1 MDKMKEGRR
10 RKRSSPDSNS
20 SDASFL
26 EAADNADDRFYRN
39 HPTYTRYTLHQ
50 IGPQGGPKVVYDKD
64 FEAHTLRPLQDMEGN
79 LKYSSN
85 STNTSLPT
93 LGTTDNNV
101 STKFSNEHNKIHTT
115 RESLDSL
122 LRKIQKFE
130 LLFGNSD
137 AATVHRQHVSLG
149 EWIVLM

>member
-10 RKRSSPDSNS
+10 RKRSSPDN
-20 SDASFL
+20 SFL
-26 EAADNADDRFYRN
+26 EATDNADDRFYRN

-50 IGPQGGPKVVYDKD
+50 MGAQWGPKVIYDKD
-64 FEAHTLRPLQDMEGN
+64 FEAHTLRPLQDLEQGSRVSSE
-79 LKYSSN
+79 YSSN

-93 LGTTDNNV
+93 LGPTDNNV
-101 STKFSNEHNKIHTT
+101 STKFSNEHNKTHTT

-122 LRKIQKFE
+122 LRKIHKFE

-149 EWIVLM
+149 ESNYK